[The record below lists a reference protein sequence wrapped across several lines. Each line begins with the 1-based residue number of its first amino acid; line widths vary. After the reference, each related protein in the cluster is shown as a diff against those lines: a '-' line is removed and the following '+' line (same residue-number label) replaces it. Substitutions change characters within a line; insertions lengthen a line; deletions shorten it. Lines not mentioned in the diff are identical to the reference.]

1 MLSDTFVDTR
11 VFLVLIST
19 EGLHFIVCDWIS
31 DLLGK
36 KSGFPSIRIIICI
49 HRYSNLETPRENRNA
64 LDLRKKCNEHG
75 NKFLKHDAFINSTIF
90 AYRYKKGHNLKAYFA
105 TSIIL

>member
-1 MLSDTFVDTR
+1 MS
-11 VFLVLIST
+11 
-19 EGLHFIVCDWIS
+19 
-31 DLLGK
+31 
-36 KSGFPSIRIIICI
+36 IIICI
-49 HRYSNLETPRENRNA
+49 HRYLDLETPGENRNA
-64 LDLRKKCNEHG
+64 LDPRKKCNEHG